1 MSYKPLLLNE
11 KREWLGEWWLSDA
24 PERRVPGILKYDGEG
39 GIRLK
44 LIGALE
50 GGELWIPKDETT
62 LSSKKAWKIIYGVAQ
77 NCEISLLNPVPLSVQ
92 CTVGGRAK
100 SPIIQT
106 VLIESALIGVHIGK
120 EDEKIFNAA
129 EVSFE
134 DLCAWVASDLPEEY
148 SVDFSGCDYRLSKH
162 IMSDKTDVRKGGNVY
177 SSYEKAFIKIIPE
190 KTFSLDDALEQVKKL
205 HSLFAIATHS
215 SAGVISVSLEL
226 PVDELASSSSR
237 PVFPRVVNVL
247 YLPVVIGNCNSKG
260 LRDYQLLF
268 NDTIVSFEEVIPRWL
283 GMYDQLRS
291 VINAILSIRFTS
303 GNFVEN
309 DILIAVSAAEALS
322 KALSVAKGD
331 SKSGGKPPLKERLL
345 GLTDCLDEKVV
356 SKLVPNG
363 DYWCKETAKVR
374 NALAHGDKA
383 SEEVLRKT
391 LIELDAIARVTTMVV
406 IFNLLKELGVPVEHQ
421 LKIIDQHPEV
431 KKTSWLAR
439 KYLEE
444 SQSDSGELD
453 ATTNS

>member
-1 MSYKPLLLNE
+1 MSYEPLLLNE
-11 KREWLGEWWLSDA
+11 EQEWIGEWWLSDA
-24 PERRVPGILKYDGEG
+24 PERKIPGILKYDGEG
-39 GIRLK
+39 EIRLK
-44 LIGALE
+44 LICTLE
-50 GGELWIPKDETT
+50 AGELEIPKDETT
-62 LSSKKAWKIIYGVAQ
+62 LIIYGVAQ
-77 NCEISLLNPVPLSVQ
+77 NSKISLLNPVPLGVQ
-92 CTVGGRAK
+92 RTVAGRVK
-100 SPIIQT
+100 SPSIQT
-106 VLIESALIGVHIGK
+106 VLIESALIGVHICN

-134 DLCAWVASDLPEEY
+134 DLGAWVASDLSKEC
-148 SVDFSGCDYRLSKH
+148 SVNFSGFDYRLSKR
-162 IMSDKTDVRKGGNVY
+162 ITSDKIEVRKGGNVY
-177 SSYEKAFIKIIPE
+177 SSYEKAFIKIVPE

-226 PVDELASSSSR
+226 PVDERESSGSR
-237 PVFPRVVNVL
+237 PVLPSVVNVL

-268 NDTIVSFEEVIPRWL
+268 DDTILSFEEVIPRWL

-291 VINAILSIRFTS
+291 VLNAILSIRFTS

-322 KALSVAKGD
+322 KVLSVTKGGGE
-331 SKSGGKPPLKERLL
+331 SRGKPPLKDRLL
-345 GLTDCLDEKVV
+345 DLANRLDGEVV
-356 SKLVPNG
+356 SELVPNSN
-363 DYWCKETAKVR
+363 YWRIETAKVR

-383 SEEVLRKT
+383 SEEALRKT
-391 LIELDAIARVTTMVV
+391 LIELYAMARVTTMVV
-406 IFNLLKELGVPVEHQ
+406 IFNLLKEVGVPTKHQ

-444 SQSDSGELD
+444 SQSDLGELD
-453 ATTNS
+453 AITNS

>member
-1 MSYKPLLLNE
+1 MSYEPLLLNE

-39 GIRLK
+39 EIRLK

-50 GGELWIPKDETT
+50 DGELWIPKDETT

-77 NCEISLLNPVPLSVQ
+77 NREISLLNPVPLGVQ
-92 CTVGGRAK
+92 RTVAGRVK

-106 VLIESALIGVHIGK
+106 VLIESALIGVHICN

-134 DLCAWVASDLPEEY
+134 DLGAWVASDLSEEC
-148 SVDFSGCDYRLSKH
+148 SVNFSGFDYRLSKH
-162 IMSDKTDVRKGGNVY
+162 IMSDKIEVRKGGNVY
-177 SSYEKAFIKIIPE
+177 SSYEKAFIKIVPE

-226 PVDELASSSSR
+226 PVDERESSGSR
-237 PVFPRVVNVL
+237 PVLPSVVNVL

-268 NDTIVSFEEVIPRWL
+268 DDTILSFEEVIPRWF
-283 GMYDQLRS
+283 GMYDQLQG

-322 KALSVAKGD
+322 KALPNAKCRR
-331 SKSGGKPPLKERLL
+331 KSCLRGRLSY
-345 GLTDCLDEKVV
+345 LTGRLNEKVV
-356 SKLVPNG
+356 SKLISDS
-363 DYWCKETAKVR
+363 DYWCKETPKVR
-374 NALAHGDKA
+374 NALVHGNDPSKKA
-383 SEEVLRKT
+383 PKKT
-391 LIELDAIARVTTMVV
+391 LVELETIARATTMVV
-406 IFNLLKELGVPVEHQ
+406 IFNLLNELGVSVEHQ

-431 KKTSWLAR
+431 KKASWLAR
-439 KYLEE
+439 EYLKKM
-444 SQSDSGELD
+444 QSD
-453 ATTNS
+453 